1 VFVLPSDR
9 IRTVVLLIKTEMEAI
24 IKLIKTLF
32 LNFEVTG
39 NYVLMHLCIIRDY
52 CRYLFI

>member
-1 VFVLPSDR
+1 MFVLPSDR
-9 IRTVVLLIKTEMEAI
+9 IRTVMLLIKTEMEAI

-39 NYVLMHLCIIRDY
+39 NYAIMHLCVIRDY